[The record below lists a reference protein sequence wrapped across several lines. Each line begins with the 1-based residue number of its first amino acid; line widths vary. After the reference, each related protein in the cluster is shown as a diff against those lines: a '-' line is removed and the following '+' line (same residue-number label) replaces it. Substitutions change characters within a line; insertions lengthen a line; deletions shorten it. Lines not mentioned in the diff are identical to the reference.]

1 MVEIDDNNPRGL
13 WKKVL
18 IKSIEP
24 SNDGLIRKFFIQDSE
39 RRTYY
44 RPITRLIPIRI
55 GALRVVKPA
64 VCRFHVG

>member
-13 WKKVL
+13 WRKVL

-44 RPITRLIPIRI
+44 RPITRPIPIRI
-55 GALRVVKPA
+55 
-64 VCRFHVG
+64 

>member
-24 SNDGLIRKFFIQDSE
+24 SNDRLIRKFFIQDSE

-55 GALRVVKPA
+55 
-64 VCRFHVG
+64 

>member
-24 SNDGLIRKFFIQDSE
+24 SNDGLIRKFSSKTAREGPTIVQSLVRSQFESE
-39 RRTYY
+39 
-44 RPITRLIPIRI
+44 LL
-55 GALRVVKPA
+55 GL
-64 VCRFHVG
+64 